1 MSTHIIFT
9 EYKVY
14 IMYYVHSVHYWLGG
28 ATSLDNETVKK
39 ALEKDG
45 QKHFMDF
52 GSKGAIDKKVIG
64 SFVVDKNSDV
74 DKVLQLYNK
83 IREKLVKEYPAT
95 SKRSQPFLVNSV
107 GQPWGSKLK
116 KHKFNQIPSFFFL
129 LPSFYLPSVYLPF
142 TY

>member
-1 MSTHIIFT
+1 
-9 EYKVY
+9 
-14 IMYYVHSVHYWLGG
+14 
-28 ATSLDNETVKK
+28 
-39 ALEKDG
+39 
-45 QKHFMDF
+45 MDF